1 MELGVSALQRPLF
14 CLALILLMY
23 KLLLLL
29 VLHSSGWWIT
39 QSLDVSLGGHGGDL
53 GARRKTIVIAL
64 LSLRSVLEVE
74 SSNAYC
80 NFVIILLPKLR
91 LIGLVFQNE

>member
-1 MELGVSALQRPLF
+1 
-14 CLALILLMY
+14 MY

-39 QSLDVSLGGHGGDL
+39 QSLGVSLGGHGGDL
-53 GARRKTIVIAL
+53 GARRKTVAECFIVIAL
-64 LSLRSVLEVE
+64 PSLRSVLEVE

-80 NFVIILLPKLR
+80 NFVIILLPKLW
-91 LIGLVFQNE
+91 LIGLVFQNELSDPPLFF